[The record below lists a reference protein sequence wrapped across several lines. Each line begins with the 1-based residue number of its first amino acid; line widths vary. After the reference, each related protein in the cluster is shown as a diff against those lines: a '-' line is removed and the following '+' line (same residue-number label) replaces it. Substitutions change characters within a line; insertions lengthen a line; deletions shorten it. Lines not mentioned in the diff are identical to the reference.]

1 MTFAVD
7 TRGGETERDSGE
19 RKEMKR
25 RERGGGWWK
34 ISVEGPFNKMYD
46 SAQFSL
52 KSPHNRLVGPHVR
65 ADLQKSAPGV
75 ICII

>member
-1 MTFAVD
+1 
-7 TRGGETERDSGE
+7 
-19 RKEMKR
+19 MKR